1 MRAATLVR
9 SSLVVAALMLAPVPA
24 LAQEDE
30 REDDRGT
37 RVVLDEVALRE
48 VEQDTLVAVLA
59 ARGEAANPRD
69 AQAEVNEAI
78 QDAIE
83 QAEAVPGVRR
93 ATGGYRVYQEYDR
106 EGQPTG
112 WVAEQD
118 LRLTASEP
126 AGLLDLAGRLQ
137 EGGLLL
143 QGLAYELSRDARESL
158 EDELTAEALSRLRQ
172 RADKVA
178 EALGGEVERL
188 LVLRVGSVDSPPP
201 IMPRMMEMRAMAEDA
216 MPPPSALPDLETVS
230 VRVEGEVRLTSP

>member
-1 MRAATLVR
+1 MRVPGVVSGSLLV
-9 SSLVVAALMLAPVPA
+9 ALMLAPVPA
-24 LAQEDE
+24 LAQEERE

-59 ARGEAANPRD
+59 ARGEAVNPRD

-106 EGQPTG
+106 DGRPTG

-118 LRLTASEP
+118 LRLMTSEP

-143 QGLAYELSRDARESL
+143 QGLAYELSREAREAL
-158 EDELTAEALSRLRQ
+158 EDDLTAEALSRLRQ

-178 EALGGEVERL
+178 EALGRGVERL
-188 LVLRVGSVDSPPP
+188 LVLRVGGVDSPPP